1 MFVVRKTG
9 CILGKRR
16 FKSMYN
22 IERGKTG
29 GIVLECKVCSHV
41 ERVNEFD
48 DRLGSRRTQAAQAM
62 LTHTR
67 IEHGREPTGKPMAKV
82 LESWV

>member
-1 MFVVRKTG
+1 
-9 CILGKRR
+9 
-16 FKSMYN
+16 MYN
-22 IERGKTG
+22 IERSKTG
-29 GIVLECKVCSHV
+29 GVVLACKACSHV

-48 DRLGSRRTQAAQAM
+48 GRLGSRRTQAAQAM

-67 IEHGREPTGKPMAKV
+67 SEHGREPTGQPVSKS

>member
-1 MFVVRKTG
+1 
-9 CILGKRR
+9 
-16 FKSMYN
+16 MYN

-29 GIVLECKVCSHV
+29 GVVLECKACSHV

-67 IEHGREPTGKPMAKV
+67 SEHGREPAGRPTSKA

>member
-1 MFVVRKTG
+1 V
-9 CILGKRR
+9 
-16 FKSMYN
+16 YN
-22 IERGKTG
+22 IERSKTG
-29 GIVLECKVCSHV
+29 GVVLACKACSHI

-67 IEHGREPTGKPMAKV
+67 SEHSRESVGRPMSKV

>member
-1 MFVVRKTG
+1 
-9 CILGKRR
+9 
-16 FKSMYN
+16 MYN
-22 IERGKTG
+22 IERDKTG
-29 GIVLECKVCSHV
+29 GAVLACKACSHV

-48 DRLGSRRTQAAQAM
+48 DRFGSRRTQAAQAM

-67 IEHGREPTGKPMAKV
+67 CEHGREPVGRPMSMA

>member
-1 MFVVRKTG
+1 
-9 CILGKRR
+9 
-16 FKSMYN
+16 MYN
-22 IERGKTG
+22 IKRDKTG
-29 GIVLECKVCSHV
+29 GIVLECKACSHI

-48 DRLGSRRTQAAQAM
+48 DRLGSRRTQAALAM

-67 IEHGREPTGKPMAKV
+67 IEHGREPIGRPVSEA